1 MPYPPFV
8 RTASPQAPQ
17 MKTLVAVAFAHR
29 GKLLDDGAGGSEAL
43 DLILRILRRG
53 LSRALLAA
61 VMQTI

>member
-17 MKTLVAVAFAHR
+17 MKTLVAVAFAQG